1 VEPTLTIGDF
11 SRATHLSV
19 KMLRHYHDI
28 GLLEP
33 AGVDPDTGYRRYGT
47 GQIAAAQV
55 IRRFRDLD
63 MPLEEIHAVLSTPD
77 PEARS
82 RLIAAHLARLET
94 SLARTRD
101 AVAALRDLLERPPAV
116 TPVRHRRAAA
126 VSAAA
131 ITQTVDRAD
140 ALAWYQGALGELHA
154 TLAAQGI
161 AATGPGGGMYQTEL
175 FTEEQGEATIFL
187 PCQAPPRPMG
197 RVAGLDVPAAELATV
212 VHTGPHAGIDL
223 AYGTL
228 AAYVTRHAL
237 AVDGPIREYYLA
249 GPADTPDQTAWL
261 TEIGWPIFETGT
273 TGDEAHGA
281 ASGQEDRSLGAPAD
295 GQADHP
301 RSPRR

>member
-1 VEPTLTIGDF
+1 VVEPTLTIGDF

-33 AGVDPDTGYRRYGT
+33 ADVDPDTGYRRYGT
-47 GQIAAAQV
+47 AQIATAQV

-63 MPLEEIHAVLSTPD
+63 MPLEEIHAVLSAPD
-77 PEARS
+77 PSTRN
-82 RLIAAHLARLET
+82 RLISAHLARLEAG
-94 SLARTRD
+94 LARTQD
-101 AVAALRDLLERPPAV
+101 AVATLRGLLEGPPAQA
-116 TPVRHRRAAA
+116 PIRHRHASA

-131 ITQTVDRAD
+131 VTETVERAD

-154 TLAAQGI
+154 VLAAQHI
-161 AATGPGGGMYQTEL
+161 TPAGPGGGIFQTEL
-175 FTEEQGEATIFL
+175 FTEERGEATIFL

-197 RVAGLDVPAAELATV
+197 RVTAFDIPEVEMATII
-212 VHTGPHAGIDL
+212 HQGPHAGIDL

-237 AVDGPIREYYLA
+237 AVDGPLREYYLT
-249 GPADTPDQTAWL
+249 GPTDTPDPAAWR

-273 TGDEAHGA
+273 P
-281 ASGQEDRSLGAPAD
+281 ASAGAPEA
-295 GQADHP
+295 GP
-301 RSPRR
+301 GRP

>member
-19 KMLRHYHDI
+19 KMLRHYHTI

-47 GQIAAAQV
+47 GQITSAQV

-63 MPLEEIHAVLSTPD
+63 MPLEKIHAVLSAPD
-77 PEARS
+77 PHTRS
-82 RLIAAHLARLET
+82 QLISAHLAGLEA
-94 SLARTRD
+94 SLARTQD
-101 AVAALRDLLERPPAV
+101 AVATLRDLLDRPPAAA
-116 TPVRHRRAAA
+116 PVRHRNAAA

-131 ITQTVDRAD
+131 IRDVVDRAH

-154 TLAAQGI
+154 TLAAQGVT
-161 AATGPGGGMYQTEL
+161 ATGPGGGIYQTEL

-187 PCQAPPRPMG
+187 PCQTPPRPMG
-197 RVAGLDVPAAELATV
+197 RVAALDVPAAELATI
-212 VHTGPHAGIDL
+212 VHAGPHAGIDL

-237 AVDGPIREYYLA
+237 AVDGPIREYYLT
-249 GPADTPDQTAWL
+249 GPTDTPDQAAWR

-273 TGDEAHGA
+273 TGGEAG
-281 ASGQEDRSLGAPAD
+281 G
-295 GQADHP
+295 
-301 RSPRR
+301 